1 MRIDRRAVGVPALLA
16 ALLTAAGCS
25 GGGQPSTAA
34 ASLSGGSASSS
45 VTAGSGATAEQLMAD
60 APTPSPAPTSAS
72 PSPSR
77 KKAAATRKRSPSPR
91 PTASPAPAAPTAP
104 PGSAPTTPT
113 PTAAP
118 TGGSTPTPTIRPSRV
133 PTVKP
138 VPATPPPTSTTLAD
152 EAEVLRLTNVERAK
166 VPGCPA
172 LRLNPIL
179 AKVARAHS
187 QDMAENNYFAHN
199 SQDGTSPFT
208 RMSRAGY
215 KYTIAAENIAGGQQ
229 TPAAVMAAWM
239 ASQGHRENILDCR
252 LTELGVGLYRSPSS
266 TYGVYWSQ
274 DFGTPPPPG

>member
-1 MRIDRRAVGVPALLA
+1 M
-16 ALLTAAGCS
+16 
-25 GGGQPSTAA
+25 
-34 ASLSGGSASSS
+34 
-45 VTAGSGATAEQLMAD
+45 
-60 APTPSPAPTSAS
+60 
-72 PSPSR
+72 
-77 KKAAATRKRSPSPR
+77 
-91 PTASPAPAAPTAP
+91 
-104 PGSAPTTPT
+104 
-113 PTAAP
+113 
-118 TGGSTPTPTIRPSRV
+118 
-133 PTVKP
+133 
-138 VPATPPPTSTTLAD
+138 
-152 EAEVLRLTNVERAK
+152 LRLTNVERAK
-166 VPGCPA
+166 VPGCAA
-172 LRLNPIL
+172 LRLNTVL
-179 AKVARAHS
+179 ARVARAHS